1 MQLSINGK
9 QLDLGAALRN
19 YIEGR
24 LPPVVGKYFENPTEG
39 HVTKYKQGGEVRAGV
54 TVHVG
59 KGILLQGHAEAG
71 DAYAAFDQEA
81 EHIGKRLRRY
91 KRRLCDHLKNRPV
104 TADVLPA
111 LQYVFEAENDAVKD
125 SNKPDQPVVVAELE
139 TKIEKLAPGDAVM
152 LIDRAKLPASMFR
165 NFLHGGFNMVY
176 RRSDGNT
183 SWVDPRGKRRG
194 VAEVS

>member
-9 QLDLGAALRN
+9 QLDLGAALRD

-24 LPPVVGKYFENPTEG
+24 MPSVVGEYFENPTEG
-39 HVTKYKQGGEVRAGV
+39 HVTRYKQGGEVWADV

-81 EHIGKRLRRY
+81 EHLGKRLRHY
-91 KRRLCDHLKNRPV
+91 KRRLCDHLKNRPD

-111 LQYVFEAENDAVKD
+111 LQYVFEAENDVVED
-125 SNKPDQPVVVAELE
+125 PNEPDQPVVFAELE
-139 TKIEKLAPGDAVM
+139 TKIEKLVPGNAVISIH
-152 LIDRAKLPASMFR
+152 LANLPASMFR
-165 NFLHGGFNMVY
+165 NVSHGGLNMVH
-176 RRSDGNT
+176 RLCDGNIG
-183 SWVDPRGKRRG
+183 W
-194 VAEVS
+194 VAEGC